1 MVKER
6 ENFIGICQ
14 TCAVGDGSGFGPK
27 HSLHKDF
34 LPSPRITEKVHIQG
48 QGSHKTTKSVLT
60 REVFSFFLEIVKLR
74 SQESQIG
81 SRLHLNIHES

>member
-1 MVKER
+1 MELEVSLVQS
-6 ENFIGICQ
+6 I
-14 TCAVGDGSGFGPK
+14 V
-27 HSLHKDF
+27 LHKEFF
-34 LPSPRITEKVHIQG
+34 LSPRIAEKVHKQG
-48 QGSHKTTKSVLT
+48 QGFDKTTKSVLT